1 LASDIDRPKRL
12 VTLRRDGDD
21 FVVTFYPE
29 DAIVFRHTEPN
40 ALRKMCTF
48 LRWQII
54 ADNSGS
60 DATTI
65 AAFKA

>member
-1 LASDIDRPKRL
+1 MAFGIERPKRV

-40 ALRKMCTF
+40 ALRKVCTG
-48 LRWQII
+48 LRWKII
-54 ADNSGS
+54 SDGS
-60 DATTI
+60 RANDTTL
-65 AAFKA
+65 AVF